1 MVVRAYRWVVSE
13 PAYDLLIAGSEPAAL
28 SLAQA
33 AQGAGVGRVVVLA
46 PGTAASPHRAVGRF
60 RLEVHYHATINSV
73 SSVDQDVL
81 EVITPYRH
89 YRTRNLV
96 VTAVEAAGSPW
107 IPVPESLTDR
117 IHSSLGAWAGRGIDV
132 LVAGAAERS
141 AAAAIALAE
150 AGANVVVAFASSS
163 IRISPLA
170 RQELLELEAER
181 RLTVILEAPVQ
192 AIEDSS
198 GNPMVTFGSRSVPD
212 LEFDHVVLLADP
224 AEKAPPESV
233 RALVPDDPRV
243 YVLLSSADGAEGSY
257 LDAIDG
263 FVRLSAARFPELP
276 TWRQPVV
283 SGWVGGDTV
292 SELEL
297 QLYNAT
303 ITKFNPY
310 HSDLWILR
318 VRPDQGDVA
327 FLPGQYATLGL
338 GYWEPRVDNAYEE
351 LTEAR
356 RKQVARRSYSISS
369 PIFDEGGHLIDQSR
383 WDQLEFYIVLVRP
396 SPVEIPAF
404 TPRLALKEPDNR
416 IYLGAKVTGRYTLER
431 IKSPDT
437 TVVFCSTGT
446 GEAPHN
452 AMVVELLR
460 RGHKGP
466 ILNAVSVRY
475 QQDLAYLD
483 KHRALEEGYSNYRY
497 VTLLT
502 REPGVEKL
510 HLQDALERGLLEK
523 AIGGAL
529 TPDSTHVYLCGNPA
543 MIGLPEWEDDR
554 PKFPATHGMA
564 EMLGDRGFV
573 IDRRGHP
580 GNVHFEEY
588 W

>member
-1 MVVRAYRWVVSE
+1 MTDPV
-13 PAYDLLIAGSEPAAL
+13 YDLLIAGSQPAAL

-33 AQGAGVGRVVVLA
+33 AQGAGVDRVAVLA
-46 PGTAASPHRAVGRF
+46 PGTGVSPHRAVGRF
-60 RLEVHYHATINSV
+60 RLEVHYHALINSV
-73 SSVDQDVL
+73 SSVDTDLL
-81 EVITPYRH
+81 EVVTPYRR
-89 YRTRNLV
+89 YLTPTLV
-96 VTAVEAAGSPW
+96 VAAEDEAGAVS
-107 IPVPESLTDR
+107 IHVPASLTDR
-117 IHSSLGAWAGRGIDV
+117 VHNLLGPWVARGIDV
-132 LVAGAAERS
+132 LVAGAGERS

-150 AGANVVVAFASSS
+150 AGANVVVAFDSSS

-170 RQELLELEAER
+170 RQELLEMESER

-198 GNPMVTFGSRSVPD
+198 GNPMVTFGTRSVPD
-212 LEFDHVVLLADP
+212 LEFDHVVLVADP
-224 AEKAPPESV
+224 PKTEPPEPI
-233 RALVPDDPRV
+233 RGLVPNDPRV
-243 YVLLSSADGAEGSY
+243 FVLLSSAHGAEGPY
-257 LDAIDG
+257 LDSIDG
-263 FVRLSAARFPELP
+263 FVRLSETRFPELP
-276 TWRQPVV
+276 TWRQPEV

-292 SELEL
+292 AELESR
-297 QLYNAT
+297 LYNAT
-303 ITKFNPY
+303 ITMFDPH

-327 FLPGQYATLGL
+327 FLAGQYATLGL

-351 LTEAR
+351 LTEER

-369 PIFDEGGHLIDQSR
+369 PIFDESGHLIDQSR
-383 WDQLEFYIVLVRP
+383 WNQLEFYIVLVRP
-396 SPVEIPAF
+396 SPDSVPAF
-404 TPRLALKEPDNR
+404 TPRLALREPGSR
-416 IYLGAKVTGRYTLER
+416 IYLGPKVTGRYTLER
-431 IKSPDT
+431 IKGPDL
-437 TVVFCSTGT
+437 TVVFCATGT

-460 RGHKGP
+460 RGHQGP

-475 QQDLAYLD
+475 RQDLAYLD
-483 KHRALEEGYSNYRY
+483 KHRALEERYSNYHY

-510 HLQDALERGLLEK
+510 HLQDALERGILEK

-554 PKFPATHGMA
+554 PKFPATQGMA
-564 EMLGDRGFV
+564 EMLADRGFV
-573 IDRRGHP
+573 IDRRGQP
-580 GNVHFEEY
+580 GNVHYEEY